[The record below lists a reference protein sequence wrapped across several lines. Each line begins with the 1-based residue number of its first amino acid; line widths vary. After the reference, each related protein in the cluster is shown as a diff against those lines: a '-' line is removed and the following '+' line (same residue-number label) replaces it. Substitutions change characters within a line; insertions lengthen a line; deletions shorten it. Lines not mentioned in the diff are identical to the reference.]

1 MRRTLLAGG
10 AVLLLAGVVRAQVLN
25 EQTAEG
31 ASGVISEPTTVLAPV
46 TMTKELKAQGG
57 VISSFI
63 QSGDVQANTVDAGS
77 VRANTATL
85 GAVDAGTITASSLTV
100 TGETTTGS
108 LEVMG
113 ATTFRERPT
122 GVVLGGSLVKA
133 AATGLSVGC
142 SVFGTVPVP
151 GALVGDACVPSSIPT
166 SALTLGITYDC
177 YVTAPATVTLR
188 SCGLVALV
196 SAPAGTYQVR
206 VIGP

>member
-1 MRRTLLAGG
+1 M
-10 AVLLLAGVVRAQVLN
+10 VV
-25 EQTAEG
+25 
-31 ASGVISEPTTVLAPV
+31 
-46 TMTKELKAQGG
+46 
-57 VISSFI
+57 
-63 QSGDVQANTVDAGS
+63 ANNV
-77 VRANTATL
+77 
-85 GAVDAGTITASSLTV
+85 TV
-100 TGETTTGS
+100 TGKTTTGR
-108 LEVMG
+108 LEVEG
-113 ATTFRERPT
+113 AASFAQRPT

-142 SVFGTVPVP
+142 NVFGTVPVP
-151 GALVGDACVPSSIPT
+151 GALVGDACVPSVIPS

>member
-1 MRRTLLAGG
+1 VTLVFGTAIE
-10 AVLLLAGVVRAQVLN
+10 ANHARAQVLN

-57 VISSFI
+57 VISSFV

-77 VRANTATL
+77 VRANTATIGDL
-85 GAVDAGTITASSLTV
+85 DAGTVNASSLTV
-100 TGETTTGS
+100 SGKATTGS

-113 ATTFRERPT
+113 AAAFRERPT
-122 GVVLGGSLVKA
+122 GVVLSGSLLKA

-142 SVFGTVPVP
+142 NVFGTVSVP
-151 GALVGDACVPSSIPT
+151 GALVGDACVPSAIPT
-166 SALTLGITYDC
+166 SALALGITYDC